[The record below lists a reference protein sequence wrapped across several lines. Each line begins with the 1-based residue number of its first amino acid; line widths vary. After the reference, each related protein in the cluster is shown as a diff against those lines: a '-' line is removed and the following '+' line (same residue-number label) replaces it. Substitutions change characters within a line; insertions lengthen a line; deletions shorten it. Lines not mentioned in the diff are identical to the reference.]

1 MASSG
6 GLSICALYSVL
17 IRLISGFETP
27 LAHDRKLLR
36 WCKIR
41 KAKKPKKEPTKEL
54 LYLGERIETARK
66 DSGLTQQELA
76 VQCHRGHRHI
86 QNIKAGLANPSF
98 DVLSDIIH
106 RRVISADTL
115 FFPDMTKQEEESR
128 HLLNKLAACTEDERQ
143 IILKTLDCMAEQF
156 LRRRYRSP
164 EEKSEWASRSKN
176 LLFLLVSVCIIIGK
190 KQISGKI
197 QARFEQDYRAVSTKV
212 ESKYHGNQCPNTHFP
227 LFVSLPHIR
236 WNKFIADTP
245 GILDVILSCIG

>member
-36 WCKIR
+36 CCKIR

-164 EEKSEWASRSKN
+164 EEKSE
-176 LLFLLVSVCIIIGK
+176 
-190 KQISGKI
+190 
-197 QARFEQDYRAVSTKV
+197 
-212 ESKYHGNQCPNTHFP
+212 
-227 LFVSLPHIR
+227 
-236 WNKFIADTP
+236 
-245 GILDVILSCIG
+245 